1 MEGVL
6 PIDERQLVDFGR
18 AVRERRLAMR
28 LSLRALA
35 EITGVSA
42 SYISAIETA
51 RNSTTGR
58 APEPSISVADKLLRA
73 LELSPELLVTRCAR
87 GDDSYGFC
95 NHMLLYRLSEHRGGL
110 KPVLDQLF
118 DGVDQWF
125 CVADPG
131 NEPEAEPQIIAW
143 RWPFG
148 ANPYPDSYLE
158 PARIIEALELQLRK
172 YTGVVSPSRPGLV
185 IADCSCVMRW
195 VVNPES
201 EVDFETRWV
210 ELSGDAVRRVF
221 GSAPIAN
228 VCVYDHSDMETLS
241 SRIDVLDTLMR
252 LFGSHTSVATID
264 SENRIQRGSAAIA
277 AILRESRPSGVSSA
291 AWRGLTSAAAVTLAR
306 NCSSASGSSA
316 G

>member
-1 MEGVL
+1 L
-6 PIDERQLVDFGR
+6 
-18 AVRERRLAMR
+18 
-28 LSLRALA
+28 
-35 EITGVSA
+35 TA
-42 SYISAIETA
+42 S
-51 RNSTTGR
+51 
-58 APEPSISVADKLLRA
+58 
-73 LELSPELLVTRCAR
+73 
-87 GDDSYGFC
+87 
-95 NHMLLYRLSEHRGGL
+95 
-110 KPVLDQLF
+110 
-118 DGVDQWF
+118 DQWF

-148 ANPYPDSYLE
+148 
-158 PARIIEALELQLRK
+158 RIHIPTAIWNLHVSLRPLELQLRK